1 MASLAGTQI
10 RNTYPGLLKT
20 TANDAITSSLK
31 LITDG
36 AGNSTALKLSASK
49 ARVEALE
56 INTVAQT
63 QSVLKFLTYDAT
75 TGAVGYY
82 DYSAS
87 AVPVSVSTAS
97 TDPDGFDG
105 ATITIGT
112 DQSFGIAE
120 GSNIQVTASGGTLT
134 IASSVSDSAQFVNL
148 VSSRQNPTSGPYG
161 DVHLTFTDYNQND
174 TITRIQQ
181 GTGIQLNRTDNEDG
195 GVDFEIRQDY
205 IFHRIHGANPVVN
218 LQPLDYRFLDVVLDV
233 TAVHSSSTYSTITL
247 PPPYEGRVIR
257 IFLDSTPTSYSR
269 TVKIAI
275 ASDEGDPNYFY
286 GKVVVNHGNPTSG
299 YKVQHAGK
307 SANKTEIWLSHSD
320 GYAGY
325 IGDVIEITGIDNNL
339 YHVNANLTKEYNN
352 NAYSATISV
361 LNG

>member
-31 LITDG
+31 QITDG
-36 AGNSTALKLSASK
+36 AGNSTALKLSDSK

-56 INTVAQT
+56 INTVTQT
-63 QSVLKFLTYDAT
+63 QSVLKFLTYNTT

-87 AVPVSVSTAS
+87 TVPVSVSTAS

-112 DQSFGIAE
+112 DQSFNIAE
-120 GSNIQVTASGGTLT
+120 GSNIQVTASGSTVT

-148 VSSRQNPTSGPYG
+148 VSSRQNPTSGTYG
-161 DVHLTFTDYNQND
+161 DVHLTFTDYNQAD

-181 GTGIQLNRTDNEDG
+181 GTGIKLERTDNSEG
-195 GVDFEIRQDY
+195 GVDVAIQQDY
-205 IFHRIHGANPVVN
+205 IFHRVQGATPTVN
-218 LQPLDYRFLDVVLDV
+218 LQPLDYRFLDVMLDV

-257 IFLDSTPTSYSR
+257 VFLDSTPTTYSR

-275 ASDEGDPNYFY
+275 GSDAGDPNYFY
-286 GKVVVNHGNPTSG
+286 GKVMVHHGNATQG

-307 SANKTEIWLSHSD
+307 SANKTEIWLSDDD

-352 NAYSATISV
+352 STFTNSIAV